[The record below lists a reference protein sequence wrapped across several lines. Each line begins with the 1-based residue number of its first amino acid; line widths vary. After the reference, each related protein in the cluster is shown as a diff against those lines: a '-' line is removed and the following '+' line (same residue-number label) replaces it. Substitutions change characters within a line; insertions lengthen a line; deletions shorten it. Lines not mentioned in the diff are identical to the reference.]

1 MGKLI
6 KATAVAFLLVGYA
19 RINRIMGYVE
29 GTLDTIEA
37 TQPQTYERDFG
48 GVKVKFT
55 KTGSK
60 EA

>member
-37 TQPQTYERDFG
+37 TQPKTYERDFG

-55 KTGSK
+55 KINK

>member
-1 MGKLI
+1 MSKLI
-6 KATAVAFLLVGYA
+6 KGAAVVFLLIGYA
-19 RINRIMGYVE
+19 RINRIVGYVE

-37 TQPQTYERDFG
+37 TQPKTYEKDFG

-55 KTGSK
+55 KTGNK